1 MALVILGYSIWSIS
15 AVRSRAVSSEAISIL
30 RSYNFAQDAYLKEY
44 GEYAKEEK
52 QLGFAVENK
61 SYDLLVKTEDFNS
74 QHRMFFPK
82 SVHPFVEG
90 QGYLVVLL
98 RNGTLHEASEVWITD
113 QSKKIWQ
120 LNLISEEG
128 R

>member
-1 MALVILGYSIWSIS
+1 MV
-15 AVRSRAVSSEAISIL
+15 L

-44 GEYAKEEK
+44 GEYAKQEK
-52 QLGFAVENK
+52 QLGFAVDNK
-61 SYDLLVKTEDFNS
+61 FYHLWVKAEDFDN

-82 SVHPFVEG
+82 SIHPFVEG

-98 RNGTLHEASEVWITD
+98 RNGTLHEASEAWIKD